1 MVVTCTLGALI
12 GFAANSLLTRAAIGG
27 GHIDAVSFTSV
38 RLASGAL
45 ALLLLHRLLS
55 ARQSPGAATPP
66 ARAGAW
72 TGAAVLASYAYAFA
86 YAYER
91 IPAGTGALILFAS
104 VQATMTGWGV
114 WRGDRPKT
122 VEWAGL
128 ALALVGLWT
137 LTRPGLQ
144 APDPIGA
151 GLMAWAGASWGVY
164 SLLGRRGAPPL
175 SRTTAN
181 FVRAAVIGLALMAVA
196 RDLHAAPAGLLA
208 AAASGA
214 VASGLGYTLWYTAL
228 PALSR
233 FRAALVQLAVPV
245 LTGAGAWILL
255 AEPLGAR
262 LLGSGALILGGIF
275 IACLARRG

>member
-1 MVVTCTLGALI
+1 MVVTCTLAALI
-12 GFAANSLLTRAAIGG
+12 GFAANSLLTRSAIGG

-45 ALLLLHRLLS
+45 ALLLLHRLLA
-55 ARQSPGAATPP
+55 ARQAPGAAAS

-72 TGAAVLASYAYAFA
+72 TGAALLASYAYAFA

-91 IPAGTGALILFAS
+91 IPAGAGALILFAS

-114 WRGDRPKT
+114 WRGDRPKA

-151 GLMAWAGASWGVY
+151 ALMAWAGASWGVY
-164 SLLGRRGAPPL
+164 SLLGRQGAPPL
-175 SRTTAN
+175 PRTTAN
-181 FVRAAVIGLALMAVA
+181 FVRAAVIGLALVAVA
-196 RDLHAAPAGLLA
+196 PGPHAAPAGLLA

-214 VASGLGYTLWYTAL
+214 VASGLGYTLWYMAL

-245 LTGAGAWILL
+245 LTGAGAWLLL